1 MSELTCLILS
11 VLIWVAHIL
20 IQAGFANA
28 ALGAPYLAGPRDE
41 KREPKGVYLPRATRA
56 LANYVENFAP
66 FAATDLGL
74 LVTRHSE
81 VLGPTIWIIARV
93 VYIPLYI
100 FGVPYLRTLA
110 WGVSLVALLLMVVQ
124 LAGY

>member
-1 MSELTCLILS
+1 MTELTCLILS
-11 VLIWVAHIL
+11 VLIWVAHVV
-20 IQAGFANA
+20 IQGGFATTVFDTA
-28 ALGAPYLAGPRDE
+28 YLASPRDD
-41 KREPKGVYLPRATRA
+41 KREPRGVYFPRATRA
-56 LANYVENFAP
+56 LANYVENFTA

-74 LVTRHSE
+74 IVTHHSD

-110 WGVSLVALLLMVVQ
+110 WLVSLAALLLMLYQ
-124 LAGY
+124 LADF